1 MPHRAPQEPGAGYV
15 IMPAPQLDWLIQAAT
30 APKLYRV
37 LDQPIV
43 ITVRRLPEGV
53 FLATSD
59 DLPGLIVE
67 TETRD
72 EVIVLAR
79 DLAVELL
86 ELEGQRPSAGKPRF
100 AFIFEQ

>member
-1 MPHRAPQEPGAGYV
+1 MPRKAAQDPTYIV
-15 IMPAPQLDWLIQAAT
+15 MPAPALNWLIQAT
-30 APKLYRV
+30 FAPKLYEV
-37 LDQPIV
+37 FDQPIV

-72 EVIVLAR
+72 EVIDLAR

-86 ELEGQRPSAGKPRF
+86 ELEGQRPPAGKPRF